1 MRLGMAR
8 GADPVW
14 SGFSDVHADWH
25 YEDITDSSATMDVS
39 SQPLATRCRCVRSDL
54 LQLINML
61 QVPMV
66 RGSAI
71 LTHLYSNANPVI
83 TPLCLSSINGNSVS
97 YQCPSENPSKHLP
110 AAIL

>member
-1 MRLGMAR
+1 MQR
-8 GADPVW
+8 GADPIW

-39 SQPLATRCRCVRSDL
+39 CRVHQICCNRTSIIDTTP
-54 LQLINML
+54 

-71 LTHLYSNANPVI
+71 LTHLYSNANPLVV
-83 TPLCLSSINGNSVS
+83 PLCLASINGNPVT
-97 YQCPSENPSKHLP
+97 YQCPAENPSKLLP
-110 AAIL
+110 KLLDYLEDA

>member
-39 SQPLATRCRCVRSDL
+39 SHWSPDVAAFDL
-54 LQLINML
+54 
-61 QVPMV
+61 
-66 RGSAI
+66 
-71 LTHLYSNANPVI
+71 TCSN
-83 TPLCLSSINGNSVS
+83 
-97 YQCPSENPSKHLP
+97 
-110 AAIL
+110 